1 MGTRSGRPT
10 ANTKTNFNKNIYAE
24 GKKDF
29 VLGCAV
35 RDFVIKA
42 YLKKYFPDIDLGA
55 FMSTIYACQFLC
67 VKIYHLKLN
76 LNESKSKSNNSES
89 KPNAL
94 IVRVVDGG
102 PKQGTGDLPVVDIQT
117 PIFFTEGYN
126 SLGHPTNKTIGDLT
140 AKYQLLTITNQ
151 LLENF
156 NPLIKKANQ
165 LLKNVKLKY
174 DYKSASIPGYNP
186 EYFINKG
193 EPKLSSISY
202 KGLEGITTETTE
214 KNAAKSSNINNAP
227 FIRFFI
233 PSDEKDSANSLYKNK
248 TGRELPDGLFEEGP
262 SSIKTVEIEEPKIP
276 ESDGSVFGAVEY
288 IMSIIRSLTPNEER
302 YKLIK
307 YPDLTRYPGFK
318 LDNNLWPS
326 VNCIDCSGFVWWT
339 LCIAGIVVNHENKA
353 STHKWRTYDEGTKTM
368 ERI

>member
-1 MGTRSGRPT
+1 MKILRNGRPT
-10 ANTKTNFNKNIYAE
+10 ANTKTNFNENIYAE

-76 LNESKSKSNNSES
+76 LNDSKSKLNDSETKS
-89 KPNAL
+89 NAL

-102 PKQGTGDLPVVDIQT
+102 PKQEAGDLPVVDIQA

-126 SLGHPTNKTIGDLT
+126 ALGHPTRYDTETKKKIELT
-140 AKYQLLTITNQ
+140 AEY
-151 LLENF
+151 
-156 NPLIKKANQ
+156 Q

-193 EPKLSSISY
+193 KPKLSSIKY
-202 KGLEGITTETTE
+202 NGLKGITAETTE

-233 PSDEKDSANSLYKNK
+233 PSDERDKANSLYKNK
-248 TGRELPDGLFEEGP
+248 TGRELPDGLFKEGP
-262 SSIKTVEIEEPKIP
+262 SSIETVEIEEPKIP
-276 ESDGSVFGAVEY
+276 ESDGSLLSFVNYIYKEYEHLVYHDTDPEVHQRIKGNKPAKHIGDLKINSTALPENIQKIRYFFGGKSTNDY
-288 IMSIIRSLTPNEER
+288 ISKGL
-302 YKLIK
+302 
-307 YPDLTRYPGFK
+307 
-318 LDNNLWPS
+318 
-326 VNCIDCSGFVWWT
+326 DCSGLVGW
-339 LCIAGIVVNHENKA
+339 LMYK
-353 STHKWRTYDEGTKTM
+353 SRYQLQKL
-368 ERI
+368 